1 MLDSLINAFPPSI
14 QPYVLPGLAILI
26 VLNVNLGVCS
36 YLILLERKLSAWMQD
51 RHGPNRVG
59 PFGLFQPI
67 ADMGKLLL
75 KEDVIPG
82 HVNKFLF
89 VIAPGISVFTTF
101 LAFAV
106 VPFGPVP
113 ANLATTGPVVAP
125 GFAGAS
131 AAVSDEPADALQPEH
146 PGTTAEVPPESTTT
160 VSATPHQ
167 WQFPFIIAPG
177 VDLGIVFIFAIGS
190 LAVYGIILG
199 GWASNNKYSA
209 LGCLRASAQV
219 VSYEIPLGMSVVG
232 LAILNSSM
240 SIEKILINQAN
251 QGFIGW
257 NIWVQPL
264 ACVIFFIAA
273 MAEAQRLPF
282 DLAECEQELIGGW
295 HTEYSAM
302 KWGLFFL
309 AEYTHVITISFLT
322 SILFFGGWHF
332 PLIAEVESAYPGAT
346 AVKVGVLLTKV
357 FAVIIVIQMLRWTIP
372 RFRFDQLMGLAWKGL
387 IPLATVN
394 VLLVMIVKQLEWNTL
409 WLFPLSIA
417 TFVIAGLMT
426 TQSSRPFAQR
436 VTAKD
441 PEDHGH
447 GGHHAHAH

>member
-1 MLDSLINAFPPSI
+1 MLKSLVDSFPKDV
-14 QPYVLPGLAILI
+14 QPYVLPILAIVI

-59 PFGLFQPI
+59 PFGLLQPV
-67 ADMGKLLL
+67 ADMLKLLL

-89 VIAPGISVFTTF
+89 VLAPGISVFTTF
-101 LAFAV
+101 LAFAI

-113 ANLATTGPVVAP
+113 ANLGAP
-125 GFAGAS
+125 
-131 AAVSDEPADALQPEH
+131 DRP
-146 PGTTAEVPPESTTT
+146 
-160 VSATPHQ
+160 
-167 WQFPFIIAPG
+167 FPFIIAPG

-219 VSYEIPLGMSVVG
+219 ISYEIPLGMSVVG
-232 LAILNSSM
+232 LGLLNHSM
-240 SIEKILINQAN
+240 SIEKILINQATN
-251 QGFIGW
+251 GLPGW

-322 SILFFGGWHF
+322 IILFFGGWQF
-332 PLIAEVESAYPGAT
+332 PVIAEIDSAYTGAT
-346 AVKVGVLLTKV
+346 VVKVLVLLTKV
-357 FAVIIVIQMLRWTIP
+357 FAVIILIQMLRWTIP
-372 RFRFDQLMGLAWKGL
+372 RFRFDQLMSLAWMGL
-387 IPLATVN
+387 IPLAMVN
-394 VLLVMIVKQLEWNTL
+394 VLLVMIVKQFDLHTL
-409 WLFPLSIA
+409 WLLPLSVGA
-417 TFVIAGLMT
+417 FVAAGLMG
-426 TQSSRPFAQR
+426 TQSKRPFAR
-436 VTAKD
+436 KAV
-441 PEDHGH
+441 PVVEDHGH

>member
-1 MLDSLINAFPPSI
+1 MLDQLVNFFPEPVR
-14 QPYVLPGLAILI
+14 PYVMPVLAIVI

-59 PFGLFQPI
+59 PFGLFQPV
-67 ADMGKLLL
+67 ADMLKLLL

-82 HVNKFLF
+82 QVNKFLF
-89 VIAPGISVFTTF
+89 VLAPGISVFTTF

-113 ANLATTGPVVAP
+113 TSLTP
-125 GFAGAS
+125 GDG
-131 AAVSDEPADALQPEH
+131 
-146 PGTTAEVPPESTTT
+146 
-160 VSATPHQ
+160 
-167 WQFPFIIAPG
+167 QFPFIIAPG
-177 VDLGIVFIFAIGS
+177 IDLGIVFIFAIGS
-190 LAVYGIILG
+190 LSVYGVILG

-209 LGCLRASAQV
+209 LGALRASAQV
-219 VSYEIPLGMSVVG
+219 ISYEIPLGMSIVG
-232 LAILNSSM
+232 LAMLNSSM
-240 SIEKILINQAN
+240 SLEKILMNQAT
-251 QGFIGW
+251 GGLIGW

-264 ACVIFFIAA
+264 ACMIFFIAA

-332 PLIAEVESAYPGAT
+332 PLIAETTSAYTGAT
-346 AVKVGVLLTKV
+346 IVKVLVLLTKV
-357 FAVIIVIQMLRWTIP
+357 FAVIVVIQMLRWTIP

-394 VLLVMIVKQLEWNTL
+394 VLLVMIVKQFEWNTL

-417 TFVIAGLMT
+417 TFVAAGLIATQT
-426 TQSSRPFAQR
+426 TRPFAR
-436 VTAKD
+436 RLTV
-441 PEDHGH
+441 PVEEHGH
-447 GGHHAHAH
+447 SGGHAHAH

>member
-1 MLDSLINAFPPSI
+1 MQFINDFLSGQWNWIVGMLPEAAK
-14 QPYVLPGLAILI
+14 PYAMPGLVIFI
-26 VLNVNLGVCS
+26 VLNVTLGVCS

-51 RHGPNRVG
+51 RLGPNRVG
-59 PFGLFQPI
+59 PMGLLQPV
-67 ADMGKLLL
+67 ADMLKLLL

-89 VIAPGISVFTTF
+89 VLAPGISVFTTF

-113 ANLATTGPVVAP
+113 KGLT
-125 GFAGAS
+125 AG
-131 AAVSDEPADALQPEH
+131 D
-146 PGTTAEVPPESTTT
+146 G
-160 VSATPHQ
+160 
-167 WQFPFIIAPG
+167 QFPFIIAPG
-177 VDLGIVFIFAIGS
+177 IDLGVVFIFAIGS

-232 LAILNSSM
+232 LALLCGTM
-240 SIEKILINQAN
+240 SIEKILMFQAER
-251 QGFIGW
+251 GIYGW
-257 NIWVQPL
+257 NIWYQPL

-322 SILFFGGWHF
+322 SILFFGGWHLPF
-332 PLIAEVESAYPGAT
+332 IAEAT
-346 AVKVGVLLTKV
+346 SNYSGVWMVKVGVLLAKV
-357 FAVIIVIQMLRWTIP
+357 SVFIVVIQMLRWTIP
-372 RFRFDQLMGLAWKGL
+372 RFRFDQLMSLAWLCL
-387 IPLATVN
+387 IPLAMVN
-394 VLLVMIVKQLEWNTL
+394 IVMVMVVKQFELNEW
-409 WLFPLSIA
+409 WLLPGSAAIFLA
-417 TFVIAGLMT
+417 AGLMG
-426 TQSSRPFAQR
+426 TQSTKPFARR
-436 VTAKD
+436 VAG
-441 PEDHGH
+441 PVEAAGH
-447 GGHHAHAH
+447 GHAHAH

>member
-1 MLDSLINAFPPSI
+1 MLDKLVHYFPESV
-14 QPYVLPGLAILI
+14 QPYVMPILVILI
-26 VLNVNLGVCS
+26 VLQVNLGVCS

-59 PFGLFQPI
+59 PMGLFQPI
-67 ADMGKLLL
+67 ADMLKLLL

-82 HVNKFLF
+82 HVNKVLF
-89 VIAPGISVFTTF
+89 VLAPGISVFTTF

-113 ANLATTGPVVAP
+113 DKLTP
-125 GFAGAS
+125 GDG
-131 AAVSDEPADALQPEH
+131 
-146 PGTTAEVPPESTTT
+146 
-160 VSATPHQ
+160 
-167 WQFPFIIAPG
+167 QFPFIIAPG
-177 VDLGIVFIFAIGS
+177 IDLGIVFIFAIGS

-219 VSYEIPLGMSVVG
+219 VSYEIPLGLSVVG
-232 LAILNSSM
+232 LALLNSTM
-240 SIEKILINQAN
+240 NIEKILLNQASN
-251 QGFIGW
+251 GLLGW
-257 NIWVQPL
+257 NIWYQPV
-264 ACVIFFIAA
+264 ACIIFFIAA

-332 PLIAEVESAYPGAT
+332 PLIAEVDSAYTGAT
-346 AVKVGVLLTKV
+346 LVKVAVLLSKV

-372 RFRFDQLMGLAWKGL
+372 RFRFDQLMSLAWMGL
-387 IPLATVN
+387 IPLATIN
-394 VLLVMIVKQLEWNTL
+394 VVLVMVVKQFELNTL
-409 WLFPLSIA
+409 WLFPLSVA
-417 TFVIAGLMT
+417 TFVVAGMMATQT
-426 TQSSRPFAQR
+426 TRPFAR
-436 VTAKD
+436 KAIAPAEAT
-441 PEDHGH
+441 GH
-447 GGHHAHAH
+447 GGHQAHAH

>member
-1 MLDSLINAFPPSI
+1 MLEHLVNFFPEPAR
-14 QPYVLPGLAILI
+14 PYVMPILAILI
-26 VLNVNLGVCS
+26 VLNVNLGLCS

-59 PFGLFQPI
+59 PFGLLQPL

-82 HVNKFLF
+82 HVNKVLFLL
-89 VIAPGISVFTTF
+89 APGISVFTTF

-113 ANLATTGPVVAP
+113 DSPT
-125 GFAGAS
+125 AS
-131 AAVSDEPADALQPEH
+131 
-146 PGTTAEVPPESTTT
+146 
-160 VSATPHQ
+160 
-167 WQFPFIIAPG
+167 QFQYIIAPG

-219 VSYEIPLGMSVVG
+219 VSYEIPLGLSVVG
-232 LAILNSSM
+232 LALLNHTM
-240 SIEKILINQAN
+240 SIEKILTNQAE
-251 QGFIGW
+251 QGLLGW
-257 NIWVQPL
+257 NIWYQPV

-332 PLIAEVESAYPGAT
+332 PLIAEATSAYTGST
-346 AVKVGVLLTKV
+346 AVKVAVLLTKV
-357 FAVIIVIQMLRWTIP
+357 FAVIVLIQMLRWTIP
-372 RFRFDQLMGLAWKGL
+372 RFRFDQLMTLAWKGL

-394 VLLVMIVKQLEWNTL
+394 VVLVMIIKEFSVPTL

-417 TFVIAGLMT
+417 TFVAAGLIG
-426 TQSSRPFAQR
+426 TQSTRPFAR
-436 VTAKD
+436 RIAVPVEID
-441 PEDHGH
+441 DH
-447 GGHHAHAH
+447 HHAHAH

>member
-1 MLDSLINAFPPSI
+1 MLDKLINLFPEPAR
-14 QPYVLPGLAILI
+14 PYVLPILAIVI

-59 PFGLFQPI
+59 PWGLLQPL

-82 HVNKFLF
+82 HVNKVLF
-89 VIAPGISVFTTF
+89 VLAPGISVFTTF

-106 VPFGPVP
+106 VPFGPIP
-113 ANLATTGPVVAP
+113 SNLTP
-125 GFAGAS
+125 GDG
-131 AAVSDEPADALQPEH
+131 
-146 PGTTAEVPPESTTT
+146 
-160 VSATPHQ
+160 
-167 WQFPFIIAPG
+167 QFPFIIAPG

-232 LAILNSSM
+232 LAMLNSSM
-240 SIEKILINQAN
+240 SIEKIMTNQVN

-257 NIWVQPL
+257 NIWYQPL

-332 PLIAEVESAYPGAT
+332 PIIAEATSNYTGAT
-346 AVKVGVLLTKV
+346 AVKVAVLLTKV

-387 IPLATVN
+387 IPMATVN
-394 VLLVMIVKQLEWNTL
+394 VLLVMIVKQFDLHTL

-417 TFVIAGLMT
+417 TFVAAGLMA
-426 TQSSRPFAQR
+426 TQSSRPFA
-436 VTAKD
+436 TKAKA
-441 PEDHGH
+441 PIEDHGH
-447 GGHHAHAH
+447 GHHAHAH

>member
-1 MLDSLINAFPPSI
+1 MQFINDFLSGQWNWIVGMLPEAAK
-14 QPYVLPGLAILI
+14 PYAMPGLVIFI
-26 VLNVNLGVCS
+26 VLNVTLGACS

-51 RHGPNRVG
+51 RLGPNRVG
-59 PFGLFQPI
+59 PMGLLQPV
-67 ADMGKLLL
+67 ADMLKLLL

-89 VIAPGISVFTTF
+89 VLAPGISVFTTF

-113 ANLATTGPVVAP
+113 KGLT
-125 GFAGAS
+125 AG
-131 AAVSDEPADALQPEH
+131 D
-146 PGTTAEVPPESTTT
+146 G
-160 VSATPHQ
+160 
-167 WQFPFIIAPG
+167 QFPFIIAPG
-177 VDLGIVFIFAIGS
+177 IDLGVVLIFAIGS

-232 LAILNSSM
+232 LALLCGTM
-240 SIEKILINQAN
+240 SIEKILLFQAER
-251 QGFIGW
+251 GIYGW
-257 NIWVQPL
+257 NIWYQPL

-322 SILFFGGWHF
+322 SILFFGGWHLPF
-332 PLIAEVESAYPGAT
+332 IAETTSNYSGVWM
-346 AVKVGVLLTKV
+346 VKVGVLLAKV
-357 FAVIIVIQMLRWTIP
+357 SVFIVVIQMLRWTIP
-372 RFRFDQLMGLAWKGL
+372 RFRFDQLMSLAWLCL
-387 IPLATVN
+387 IPLAMVN
-394 VLLVMIVKQLEWNTL
+394 IVMVMVVKQFELNEW
-409 WLFPLSIA
+409 WLLPGSAAIFLA
-417 TFVIAGLMT
+417 AGLMG
-426 TQSSRPFAQR
+426 TQSTKPFARR
-436 VTAKD
+436 VAAPIET
-441 PEDHGH
+441 PGH
-447 GGHHAHAH
+447 GGHGHAHAH

>member
-1 MLDSLINAFPPSI
+1 MQFINDFLSGQWNWIVGMLPEAAK
-14 QPYVLPGLAILI
+14 PYAMPGLVIFI
-26 VLNVNLGVCS
+26 VLNVTLGACS

-51 RHGPNRVG
+51 RLGPNRVG
-59 PFGLFQPI
+59 PMGLLQPV
-67 ADMGKLLL
+67 ADMLKLLL

-89 VIAPGISVFTTF
+89 VLAPGISVFTTF

-113 ANLATTGPVVAP
+113 KGLT
-125 GFAGAS
+125 AG
-131 AAVSDEPADALQPEH
+131 D
-146 PGTTAEVPPESTTT
+146 G
-160 VSATPHQ
+160 
-167 WQFPFIIAPG
+167 QFPFIIAPG
-177 VDLGIVFIFAIGS
+177 IDLGVVFIFAIGS

-232 LAILNSSM
+232 LALLCGTM
-240 SIEKILINQAN
+240 SIEKILLFQAER
-251 QGFIGW
+251 GIYGW
-257 NIWVQPL
+257 NIWYQPL

-322 SILFFGGWHF
+322 SILFFGGWHLPF
-332 PLIAEVESAYPGAT
+332 IAETTSNYSGVWM
-346 AVKVGVLLTKV
+346 VKVGVLLAKV
-357 FAVIIVIQMLRWTIP
+357 SVFIVVIQMLRWTIP
-372 RFRFDQLMGLAWKGL
+372 RFRFDQLMSLAWLCL
-387 IPLATVN
+387 IPLAMVN
-394 VLLVMIVKQLEWNTL
+394 IVMVMVVKQFELNEW
-409 WLFPLSIA
+409 WLLPGSAAIFLA
-417 TFVIAGLMT
+417 AGLMG
-426 TQSSRPFAQR
+426 TQSTKPFARR
-436 VTAKD
+436 VAAPIET
-441 PEDHGH
+441 PGH
-447 GGHHAHAH
+447 GGHGHAHAH

>member
-1 MLDSLINAFPPSI
+1 MLEKLVNSFPEPAR
-14 QPYVLPGLAILI
+14 PYVLPILAIVI

-59 PFGLFQPI
+59 PFGLLQPL

-82 HVNKFLF
+82 HVNKVLF
-89 VIAPGISVFTTF
+89 VLAPGISVFTTF
-101 LAFAV
+101 LAFAI

-113 ANLATTGPVVAP
+113 TNLTP
-125 GFAGAS
+125 GDG
-131 AAVSDEPADALQPEH
+131 
-146 PGTTAEVPPESTTT
+146 
-160 VSATPHQ
+160 
-167 WQFPFIIAPG
+167 QFPFIIAPG
-177 VDLGIVFIFAIGS
+177 IDLGIVFIFAIGS

-232 LAILNSSM
+232 LALLNHTM
-240 SIEKILINQAN
+240 SIEKILTNQAN
-251 QGFIGW
+251 QGLLGW
-257 NIWVQPL
+257 NIWYQPL

-332 PLIAEVESAYPGAT
+332 PIIAEADSAYAGAT
-346 AVKVGVLLTKV
+346 IVKVLVLLTKV

-394 VLLVMIVKQLEWNTL
+394 VLLVMIVKQFELNTL

-417 TFVIAGLMT
+417 AFVAAGLMT
-426 TQSSRPFAQR
+426 TQSSRPFASR
-436 VTAKD
+436 LKPAVD
-441 PEDHGH
+441 DHGHGH